1 MQLLSVHF
9 GVFCVSVGT
18 DIVMLFKLSQ
28 VAKLNMCSLKI
39 AHHGAAERSR
49 VKPPGK
55 VRGLKI
61 GS

>member
-1 MQLLSVHF
+1 
-9 GVFCVSVGT
+9 
-18 DIVMLFKLSQ
+18 MLFKLSQ

-49 VKPPGK
+49 AGPCGK
-55 VRGLKI
+55 VTGFES